1 MVALLITLLAA
12 VTGLYINE
20 RIQKNNISRR
30 NQKLKNELKRK

>member
-1 MVALLITLLAA
+1 MVALLAA

-30 NQKLKNELKRK
+30 NKKLKNELRRK

>member
-1 MVALLITLLAA
+1 MEIMVTLLAA

-30 NQKLKNELKRK
+30 NKKLKNELRRK